1 MSIIKDLENK
11 INLELKSIGYDHDF
25 KLAISNRLDLGEYQ
39 INDCMSLAKVYHE
52 SPIEIAKKIVAKL
65 EELNI
70 FTNINIAG
78 PGFINL
84 TLDKD
89 FIVNSVNLMNED
101 IYNNIDKLE
110 KKKVVIDYGGANVA
124 KQLHVGHLRSANIG
138 EALKRLAKTLGY
150 EVIGDAHLGDY
161 GRPLG
166 LVIKEIKERYPD
178 LEYFNPNYQGDYSE
192 VELPINNEYLEQIY
206 PYASTKGK
214 EDEAYLE
221 DARAISSKIQSHKR
235 GYYDLW
241 KKIVEIS
248 KKDVKEIYDKLGTEF
263 ELWNGEADAVEYL
276 DELLDIYRSKNL
288 TEISDGAEIVNV
300 EKEDDVAPMPPLL
313 LIKSNGT
320 ISYETTDLAT
330 ILQRKKE
337 INPDEI
343 WYVVDSRQSLHLEQV
358 FRASRLAKLVE
369 DRVKLIH
376 IPFGTMNGKDG
387 KPFKTR
393 DGGVMSLKNLMKLV
407 YDVTY
412 NKITNESLTEEQK
425 KNVAEITSIA
435 TLKYADLIPFVGTD
449 YIFDIDKFS
458 ELEGKT
464 GPYILYSTVRM
475 NSLLS
480 KAKNIEYKEYKK
492 YNNNTDKDIIL
503 SLLKLPSVL
512 SHSLEIKS
520 LNEVTDY
527 LYELTSKYN
536 KFYQECRI
544 LDEEDKE
551 LQESWL
557 VLTKLVYQVN
567 SMLLDILSIKVP
579 EKM

>member
-221 DARAISSKIQSHKR
+221 DARAISSKIQSHER

>member
-11 INLELKSIGYDHDF
+11 INEEINSIGYDHSF

-39 INDCMSLAKVYHE
+39 INDCMNLAKTYHE
-52 SPIEIAKKIVAKL
+52 SPIEIAKKVVEKL
-65 EELNI
+65 EKMNI
-70 FTNINIAG
+70 FENINIAG

-84 TLDKD
+84 SLKED
-89 FIVNSVNLMNED
+89 IVIKSVNLMNED

-110 KKKVVIDYGGANVA
+110 KKRIVIDYGGANVS

-166 LVIKEIKERYPD
+166 LVIREIKDRYPD
-178 LEYFNPNYQGDYSE
+178 LEYFNSNYEGDYTE
-192 VELPINNEYLEQIY
+192 VELPITNEDLEEIY

-214 EDEAYLE
+214 EDEKYMDE
-221 DARAISSKIQSHKR
+221 AREITNKIQKHER
-235 GYYDLW
+235 GYYELW
-241 KKIVEIS
+241 KRITEIS
-248 KKDVKEIYDKLGTEF
+248 KEDIKKIYDKLGIEF

-276 DELLDIYRSKNL
+276 EELLKIFREKDL
-288 TEISDGAEIVNV
+288 TVLSEGAEIVNV
-300 EKEDDVAPMPPLL
+300 QKEEDTAPMPPLL

-343 WYVVDSRQSLHLEQV
+343 WYVVDSRQALHLEQV
-358 FRASRLAKLVE
+358 FRASHLAKLVNDE
-369 DRVKLIH
+369 VKLIH

-393 DGGVMSLKNLMKLV
+393 DGGVMSLKNLINLV

-412 NKITNESLTEEQK
+412 NKISNESLTEEEK
-425 KNVAEITSIA
+425 ENIADITSIA

-475 NSLLS
+475 KSLLN
-480 KAKNIEYKEYKK
+480 KAKDIEYKTYKK
-492 YNNNTDKDIIL
+492 YQNKTDKDIIL
-503 SLLKLPSVL
+503 SLLKLPSIL

-520 LNEVTDY
+520 LNEITDY

-536 KFYQECRI
+536 KFYQEFRI
-544 LDEEDKE
+544 LDEKDSD

-557 VLTKLVYQVN
+557 VLTKLVYNVN
-567 SMLLDILSIKVP
+567 TLLLDILSIKVP

>member
-11 INLELKSIGYDHDF
+11 INEELKSIGYDHNF

-39 INDCMSLAKVYHE
+39 INDAMSLAKEYHT
-52 SPIEIAKKIVAKL
+52 SPIEIAKKIIAKL
-65 EELNI
+65 EEMNI

-84 TLDKD
+84 TLDKN
-89 FIVNSVNLMNED
+89 FVVNSVNLMNKD
-101 IYNNIDKLE
+101 IYNNIDRLE

-138 EALKRLAKTLGY
+138 EAIKRLAKTLGY

-178 LEYFNPNYQGDYSE
+178 LEYFNPDYKGDYSE
-192 VELPINNEYLEQIY
+192 VVLPITNEDLETIY
-206 PYASTKGK
+206 PQASIKGK
-214 EDEAYLE
+214 EDEAYLD
-221 DARAISSKIQSHKR
+221 DAREISSKIQSHER
-235 GYYDLW
+235 GYYELW
-241 KKIVEIS
+241 KKVVEIS
-248 KKDVKEIYDKLGTEF
+248 KKDVKEIYDKLGTKF

-300 EKEDDVAPMPPLL
+300 SSDEDNAPMPPLL

-337 INPDEI
+337 VNPDEI

-358 FRASRLAKLVE
+358 FRASRLAKLV
-369 DRVKLIH
+369 DDDVKLIH

-412 NKITNESLTEEQK
+412 IKITNESLSEEQK
-425 KNVAEITSIA
+425 KSIAEITSIA

-475 NSLLS
+475 NSLLN
-480 KAKNIEYKEYKK
+480 KAKDIEYKEYKK
-492 YNNNTDKDIIL
+492 YKNETDKDIIL

-536 KFYQECRI
+536 KFYAECRI
-544 LDEEDKE
+544 LDEEDKD

-557 VLTKLVYQVN
+557 VLTKVVYEVN
-567 SMLLDILSIKVP
+567 SLLLDILSIKVP

>member
-11 INLELKSIGYDHDF
+11 INIEIKKIGYDHNF

-39 INDCMSLAKVYHE
+39 INDCMTLAKEYHE

-65 EELNI
+65 EEMNI

-84 TLDKD
+84 TLDKN
-89 FIVNSVNLMNED
+89 FIVDSVNLMNKD

-138 EALKRLAKTLGY
+138 EAIKRLAKTLGY

-178 LEYFNPNYQGDYSE
+178 LEYFNPDYKGDYSE
-192 VELPINNEYLEQIY
+192 VELPITNEDLESIY

-214 EDEAYLE
+214 EDERYMD
-221 DARAISSKIQSHKR
+221 DAREISSKIQSHER
-235 GYYDLW
+235 GYYELW
-241 KKIVEIS
+241 KRIVAIS

-276 DELLDIYRSKNL
+276 DELLDIYRSNNL

-300 EKEDDVAPMPPLL
+300 GKEDDNAPMPPLL

-337 INPDEI
+337 VNPDEI

-358 FRASRLAKLVE
+358 FRASRLAKLV
-369 DRVKLIH
+369 DDDVKLIH
-376 IPFGTMNGKDG
+376 IPFGTMNGSDG

-412 NKITNESLTEEQK
+412 NKITNESLSEEQK
-425 KNVAEITSIA
+425 KSIAEITSIA

-449 YIFDIDKFS
+449 YVFDIDKFS

-475 NSLLS
+475 NSLLN
-480 KAKNIEYKEYKK
+480 KATNIEYKEYKK
-492 YNNNTDKDIIL
+492 YKNETDKDIIL

-544 LDEEDKE
+544 LDETDKD

-557 VLTKLVYQVN
+557 VLTKVVYKVN
-567 SMLLDILSIKVP
+567 SLLLDILSIKVP

>member
-1 MSIIKDLENK
+1 MSIIKGLENK
-11 INLELKSIGYDHDF
+11 INEEIKSIGYDHNF
-25 KLAISNRLDLGEYQ
+25 RLSISNRLDLGEYQ
-39 INDCMSLAKVYHE
+39 INDCMNLAKVYHE
-52 SPIEIAKKIVAKL
+52 SPIEIAKKVVAKL
-65 EELNI
+65 EEMNI
-70 FTNINIAG
+70 FENINIAG

-84 TLDKD
+84 SLKEDYV
-89 FIVNSVNLMNED
+89 VNSVNLMSED

-110 KKKVVIDYGGANVA
+110 KKTVVIDYGGANVA

-166 LVIKEIKERYPD
+166 LVIREIKERYPD
-178 LEYFNPNYQGDYSE
+178 LEYFNPDYKGDYTE
-192 VELPINNEYLEQIY
+192 VELPITNEDLEKIY

-214 EDEAYLE
+214 EDESYMDE
-221 DARAISSKIQSHKR
+221 AREITSKIQKHER
-235 GYYDLW
+235 GYYELW
-241 KKIVEIS
+241 KKITDIS
-248 KKDVKEIYDKLGTEF
+248 KEDVKKIYDKLGVEF

-276 DELLDIYRSKNL
+276 DELLDIFKQKNL
-288 TEISDGAEIVNV
+288 TVLSEGAEIVNV
-300 EKEDDVAPMPPLL
+300 EKEEDNAPMPPLL

-337 INPDEI
+337 VNPDEI

-358 FRASRLAKLVE
+358 FRASRLAKLV
-369 DRVKLIH
+369 DDQVKLIH

-393 DGGVMSLKNLMKLV
+393 DGGVMSLKNLMSLV

-412 NKITNESLTEEQK
+412 NKITNESLSEEQK

-475 NSLLS
+475 NSLLN
-480 KAKNIEYKEYKK
+480 KAKGIEYKK
-492 YNNNTDKDIIL
+492 YKKYQNKIDKDIIL

-520 LNEVTDY
+520 LNEITDY

-536 KFYQECRI
+536 KFYSEFRI
-544 LDEEDKE
+544 LDEEDKD

-557 VLTKLVYQVN
+557 VLTKLVYDVN
-567 SMLLDILSIKVP
+567 SLLLDILSIKVP